1 MKQRGEFY
9 CICLTVGCGIWVCRH
24 EEEKMLADLK
34 SLLVS
39 KGEKM
44 KKIIIALLVFVVEAL
59 YAEEFIPPTETELA
73 QRIDLLI
80 KRAHGDNESFKRQ
93 LFKRSGNNSNLLVRA
108 AKRLC
113 TQYDSNTNPVP
124 YHVLY
129 LIGSFG
135 TTNDLPFVENYLTNA
150 FTGLGAVDAYESING
165 YNQATIDATR
175 KFLAVSNTVDAWRL
189 GTDKADTV
197 SSMLYRMQL
206 FKPEGVDKNLFFSFG
221 LECVSNKIT
230 TARSFD
236 FVIDY
241 LDPTFRYSK
250 RRLELFRFLQT
261 KPCSYVMTNYISKAI
276 SELVAYPE
284 SKLNE

>member
-1 MKQRGEFY
+1 
-9 CICLTVGCGIWVCRH
+9 
-24 EEEKMLADLK
+24 MLQALK
-34 SLLVS
+34 NLLVN

-59 YAEEFIPPTETELA
+59 YAEEFIPPTENELA

-113 TQYDSNTNPVP
+113 KQYDTNTNPVP

-129 LIGSFG
+129 LIGKFG
-135 TTNDLPFVENYLTNA
+135 TTNDLSFADNYLTNA
-150 FTGLGAVDAYESING
+150 FTGLGAVSIYESING
-165 YNQATIDATR
+165 YNQRTIDATR
-175 KFLAVSNTVDAWRL
+175 KFLSVSNIPTARSIRSN
-189 GTDKADTV
+189 KALAV

-230 TARSFD
+230 TVYSFD
-236 FVIDY
+236 GVIDY
-241 LDPTFRYSK
+241 FDPTFRYSK
-250 RRLELFRFLQT
+250 RRLDFLRYLQT
-261 KPCSYVMTNYISKAI
+261 IPHSYSISNYISKAI

>member
-1 MKQRGEFY
+1 MK
-9 CICLTVGCGIWVCRH
+9 I
-24 EEEKMLADLK
+24 
-34 SLLVS
+34 
-39 KGEKM
+39 
-44 KKIIIALLVFVVEAL
+44 KII
-59 YAEEFIPPTETELA
+59 T
-73 QRIDLLI
+73 LLI
-80 KRAHGDNESFKRQ
+80 VLPNFLFAKYTLEAMDALDVLSEEQ
-93 LFKRSGNNSNLLVRA
+93 LVWYFPQALRYRLRNDDYFDYMFTKSGSDSNMVVRA
-108 AKRLC
+108 AKEVCR
-113 TQYDSNTNPVP
+113 QYTEQSKKIPI
-124 YHVLY
+124 HIFY
-129 LIGSFG
+129 LIGKFG
-135 TTNDLPFVENYLTNA
+135 TTNDLSFADNYLTNA
-150 FTGLGAVDAYESING
+150 FTGRGAVSVYESING

-189 GTDKADTV
+189 GTDKANAV

-261 KPCSYVMTNYISKAI
+261 KQCSYVMTNYISKVI

>member
-1 MKQRGEFY
+1 M
-9 CICLTVGCGIWVCRH
+9 
-24 EEEKMLADLK
+24 EKLIVIMLV
-34 SLLVS
+34 LLVRS
-39 KGEKM
+39 VNANS
-44 KKIIIALLVFVVEAL
+44 IIAM
-59 YAEEFIPPTETELA
+59 PTERGLA
-73 QRIDLLI
+73 ERIKLVIDRNYITNDRLKQTLF
-80 KRAHGDNESFKRQ
+80 ES
-93 LFKRSGNNSNLLVRA
+93 SGFNSNLLVRA

-129 LIGSFG
+129 LIGKFG
-135 TTNDLPFVENYLTNA
+135 TTNDLSFADNYLTNA
-150 FTGLGAVDAYESING
+150 FTGRGAVSIYESING
-165 YNQATIDATR
+165 YNQATIDAAR

-230 TARSFD
+230 TVYSFD
-236 FVIDY
+236 GVIDY
-241 LDPTFRYSK
+241 FDPTFRYSK
-250 RRLELFRFLQT
+250 RRLGFLRYLQT
-261 KPCSYVMTNYISKAI
+261 IPHSYSISNYISKAI

>member
-1 MKQRGEFY
+1 
-9 CICLTVGCGIWVCRH
+9 
-24 EEEKMLADLK
+24 MLLALK
-34 SLLVS
+34 NLLVN

-113 TQYDSNTNPVP
+113 KQYDSNTNPVP

-129 LIGSFG
+129 LIGKFG
-135 TTNDLPFVENYLTNA
+135 TTNDLSFADNYLTNA
-150 FTGLGAVDAYESING
+150 FTGRGAVYIYESING

>member
-1 MKQRGEFY
+1 
-9 CICLTVGCGIWVCRH
+9 
-24 EEEKMLADLK
+24 MLLALK
-34 SLLVS
+34 NLLVN

-44 KKIIIALLVFVVEAL
+44 NKLIVIMLVLLVRSVNANSIIAM
-59 YAEEFIPPTETELA
+59 PTERGLA
-73 QRIDLLI
+73 ERIKLVIDRGYITNDRLKQTLF
-80 KRAHGDNESFKRQ
+80 ES
-93 LFKRSGNNSNLLVRA
+93 SGSNSNLLVRA

-113 TQYDSNTNPVP
+113 AQYDSNTNPVP

-175 KFLAVSNTVDAWRL
+175 KFLAVSNTVDEWRL
-189 GTDKADTV
+189 GTDKANAV